1 MNDPTDILQLQN
13 VNKSFQASHG
23 SVHVLNSVSLSLSAG
38 EFAMLTGP
46 SGSGKSTFL
55 HLAGLLDVPTS
66 GKLFFEDQEVSTLQ
80 GDDLCELRKNSIGIV
95 FQKYYLLPHRS
106 VLENV
111 LFRFRYLDYAKS
123 EARAKSRQALAMM
136 NLEAISDRPARLL
149 SGGEMQRVA
158 IARAIALMPKLLIA
172 DEPTGNLD
180 SSSAKSVMDYLC
192 MLNRA
197 GLTILMATHNNAYL
211 KYCSRHFACRD
222 GRILERDD
230 ISA

>member
-1 MNDPTDILQLQN
+1 MSESAGILQLQD
-13 VNKSFQASHG
+13 VDKSFQASHG
-23 SVHVLNSVSLSLSAG
+23 SVKVLHSVNLSLSKG

-80 GDDLCELRKNSIGIV
+80 GSDLCDLRKNSIGIV

-111 LFRFRYLDYAKS
+111 LFRFRYLDFDHS
-123 EARAKSRQALAMM
+123 EAQLKAMQALEMM
-136 NLEAISDRPARLL
+136 RLEAISDRPARLL

-180 SSSAKSVMDYLC
+180 ASSAGSVMGYLR
-192 MLNRA
+192 MLNED
-197 GLTILMATHNNAYL
+197 GLTILMATHNDSFL
-211 KYCSRHFACRD
+211 QYCSRHLVCSD
-222 GRILERDD
+222 GCIVECG
-230 ISA
+230 